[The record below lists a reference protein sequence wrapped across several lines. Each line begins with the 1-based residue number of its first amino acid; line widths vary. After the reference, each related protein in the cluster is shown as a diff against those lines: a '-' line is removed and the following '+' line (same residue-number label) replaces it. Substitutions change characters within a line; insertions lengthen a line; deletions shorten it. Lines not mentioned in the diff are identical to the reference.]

1 MPSQTHKSTNALI
14 GSVGVGRVEG
24 QCIGIV
30 GSGLCDAVAIEG
42 DLLVER
48 VIGSRNQEGISA
60 IGCPIQEVF
69 DSAKQLYVVEF
80 LVGNLDVLNAIRQ
93 RILATRIEGRQ
104 QGQTHT
110 ASITSGIIQTQEPV
124 GDFVA
129 QSPRQTDF
137 FGKQRHKTTAFLL
150 GQRMEITTAQ
160 SPFYPKRT
168 DPIQGNTTAE
178 NSRKTIEIGINV
190 LVGIRIIVGN
200 DAVFEMGVPSRSF
213 EGEHARGVGIEFFE
227 VIQVGGIRSFGV

>member
-1 MPSQTHKSTNALI
+1 MPSQTYKSANALV
-14 GSVGVGRVEG
+14 GSVGIGRIKIQSIRIG
-24 QCIGIV
+24 QSSVIERI
-30 GSGLCDAVAIEG
+30 SGTC
-42 DLLVER
+42 
-48 VIGSRNQEGISA
+48 NQKRIAA

-69 DSAKQLYVVEF
+69 DAAKQLHVVEF
-80 LVGNLDVLNAIRQ
+80 LVGNLNVLNAVRQ
-93 RILATRIEGRQ
+93 GILAVRIEGRQ

-160 SPFYPKRT
+160 SPFHPKRT

-178 NSRKTIEIGINV
+178 NSRKTIEIGIND